1 MPITGTRKIFNR
13 NNVDNAP
20 ARRGVY
26 ALYRG
31 SELLYIGRGGTLT
44 SNIRTRLQAHFAGKE
59 GSCTKRANRFKIEIT
74 ASPRTRERRLL
85 QDYLDKY
92 GELPPCND
100 VMP

>member
-1 MPITGTRKIFNR
+1 MLITGTSKIFNK

-31 SELLYIGRGGTLT
+31 TELLYIGRGGTST
-44 SNIRTRLQAHFAGKE
+44 SNIRTRLQAHLAGKE
-59 GSCTKRANRFKIEIT
+59 GSCTKRANRFKTVIT
-74 ASPRTRERRLL
+74 ASPKTRERSLL
-85 QDYLDKY
+85 QKYLDKY